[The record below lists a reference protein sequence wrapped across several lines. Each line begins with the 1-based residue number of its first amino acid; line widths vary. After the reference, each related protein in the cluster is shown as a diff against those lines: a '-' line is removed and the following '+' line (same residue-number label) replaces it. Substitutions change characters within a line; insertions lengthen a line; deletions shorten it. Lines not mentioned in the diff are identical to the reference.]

1 VYFFGSAGMDG
12 DAGSWALFVLASC
25 VAGLCAGM
33 VGVGMVLIVP
43 SAMAFLSMEP
53 KLAVASAIPG
63 YLLTSGV
70 GIWSYHEAIIPS
82 HSSFVTL
89 VALGAVVGGFV
100 AALTLRY
107 MPMMEL
113 VVGIACFAILF
124 GFRSIAQLAAMRWGD
139 SAATAAAA
147 AAAAADAR
155 TKEEESCQRC
165 QMSLPMIYCATVDAA
180 DVSVSVDVHAMDVHA
195 MDVDVNDVEG
205 VGDGEQKEG
214 PSQGGP
220 QKEQLS
226 AVDGTADS
234 PTVVPLALGVV
245 VGLGSALTGTSG
257 PLLFLPLGLL
267 VYPRMESRVAVG
279 VAMALCPPMALAMT
293 VGNVLYGQ
301 PIDLGFALIVGLA
314 TSTTVPVGASLA
326 AYLRRTLEGDG
337 GNRVVL
343 AAISGVLVATGAW
356 MLVAELA

>member
-1 VYFFGSAGMDG
+1 MEGLYFFGSGGMDG

-89 VALGAVVGGFV
+89 VALGAVVGGFI

-107 MPMMEL
+107 MPMTEL

-124 GFRSIAQLAAMRWGD
+124 GFRSIAQLAATRWGD
-139 SAATAAAA
+139 SAAAA
-147 AAAAADAR
+147 AAAAAEAR
-155 TKEEESCQRC
+155 TKEGESCQRC
-165 QMSLPMIYCATVDAA
+165 QIFLPTMDCATVAAA
-180 DVSVSVDVHAMDVHA
+180 DVSVNVDVHAMDVH
-195 MDVDVNDVEG
+195 VNDVEG
-205 VGDGEQKEG
+205 VGDGEQKGG
-214 PSQGGP
+214 PSQGGG
-220 QKEQLS
+220 QREQLS

-245 VGLGSALTGTSG
+245 AGFGSALTGTSG

-267 VYPRMESRVAVG
+267 VYPRMESRVAVA

-326 AYLRRTLEGDG
+326 GYLRRTLEGDG